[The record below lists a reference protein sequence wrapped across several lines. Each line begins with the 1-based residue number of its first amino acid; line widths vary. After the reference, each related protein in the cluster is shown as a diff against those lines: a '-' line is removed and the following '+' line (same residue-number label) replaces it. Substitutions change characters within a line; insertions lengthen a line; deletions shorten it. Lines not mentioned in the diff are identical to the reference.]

1 MKTGRIFALFLL
13 VAQTFGAAAQGLPP
27 REAEAGKLYRG
38 YDFDGAAAIYSELLK
53 GTADSLARASLM
65 EKALL
70 CENGKSLLQ
79 FANEPQVVTSK
90 TFAASDFFLYYSHLA
105 DGGWI
110 PSPNAFSSG
119 KDPLYFD
126 RGARSLVFSAPDSA
140 GHKKLFST
148 TLGQDGLWS
157 APEVVERC
165 ASSGNEIF
173 PLVSASG
180 EELYFSSDALAGMGG
195 YDLFVSRWNE
205 RHKRWEAPQNL
216 GFPYSSVGDDF
227 LFSNTPDGEFTLLAS
242 NRDCGADSVTIYVL
256 KFENAPLSKPVNA
269 AEARRIASLIP
280 QKRGAEV
287 STASQTDPRE
297 ENSLAPATLRN
308 RWKAA
313 YGRLGECREAIRE
326 AQSRRDAASSDK
338 EVLEAENR
346 IMELQGRYTAITDS
360 VKALEIELIAEGG
373 RPDYGTLDAAETP
386 SSTSAVA
393 PRTGTYKFVRHSFGK
408 LPEIQI
414 EQPEVEEDPYVFSIG
429 SVGEVVNEFPTGT
442 VFQIQ
447 LAVVSNKMSV
457 KQLRGLRP
465 VFAKRQSSGKYLYTV
480 GAFRHYSEAVAALPL
495 VKGAG
500 FSSAYIVA
508 FKNGR
513 SIAVS
518 KARAETE

>member
-1 MKTGRIFALFLL
+1 MKTGRIFALFML
-13 VAQTFGAAAQGLPP
+13 VAQTFGAAAQGLSS
-27 REAEAGKLYRG
+27 REAEARRLYSG

-65 EKALL
+65 EKVLL

-90 TFAASDFFLYYSHLA
+90 TFSASDFFLYYSHLT

-119 KDPLYFD
+119 KDPLYFERD
-126 RGARSLVFSAPDSA
+126 ARSLVFSAPDSA

-148 TLGQDGLWS
+148 TLGPDGIWS
-157 APEVVERC
+157 APEEVECC
-165 ASSGNEIF
+165 ASSGNEVF
-173 PLVSASG
+173 PLVAASG
-180 EELYFSSDALAGMGG
+180 KELYFSSDALAGMGG

-242 NRDCGADSVTIYVL
+242 NRDCGADSVTVYVL
-256 KFENAPLSKPVNA
+256 RFENSPLSKPVNA
-269 AEARRIASLIP
+269 AEARRIASLTP
-280 QKRGAEV
+280 VKRDSEAS
-287 STASQTDPRE
+287 STQATGLRE
-297 ENSLAPATLRN
+297 EKSLAPTTLRN

-313 YGRLGECREAIRE
+313 YGRLENCQEAIR
-326 AQSRRDAASSDK
+326 AAMSRRNAASSEK
-338 EVLEAENR
+338 EVLEAENQ
-346 IMELQGRYTAITDS
+346 IMELQAKYTAITDS

-373 RPDYGTLDAAETP
+373 RPDYGTQDAAETH
-386 SSTSAVA
+386 SAA
-393 PRTGTYKFVRHSFGK
+393 EPRIGTYKFVRHSFGK

-414 EQPEVEEDPYVFSIG
+414 EKPEEDEDPYIFSIG
-429 SVGEVVNEFPTGT
+429 STGEVVNDFPTGI

-447 LAVVSNKMSV
+447 LAVVSNKMNV

-465 VFAKRQSSGKYLYTV
+465 VFATRQASGKYLYTA
-480 GAFRHYSEAVAALPL
+480 GAFRHYSEATAALPL
-495 VKGAG
+495 VRGAG
-500 FSSAYIVA
+500 FNSAYIVA